1 MDDYYLYG
9 KKVWYSITCK
19 HNCKQNHQKRT
30 SRKELNFCCHVYD
43 SKKMKKRNII
53 INRYV
58 EDINIWAAMTMC
70 TRQETYGSC
79 INLRRQFSFNFP
91 HINFVKTLNEPLYT
105 HVSAIIT

>member
-1 MDDYYLYG
+1 MTTICMAKRFDILLHESIIVSKII
-9 KKVWYSITCK
+9 KKGLQEKSWIFVVMYMTEKKW
-19 HNCKQNHQKRT
+19 
-30 SRKELNFCCHVYD
+30 RKEIC
-43 SKKMKKRNII
+43 II